1 MHLDF
6 SLLQNLVGR
15 ICFHTPNPNRWPQLL
30 EFRRLHTLRKQ
41 VAQPGFSVLRCTLQH
56 FSETRDVYS
65 YLSVLCQV
73 NQTKTN
79 KIWDQ
84 AKRLMNGGSHPTMWK
99 YIARKRNPDLA
110 EGSPLD
116 DLGIFIIHATPILYI
131 YNYKQFPES
140 Q

>member
-15 ICFHTPNPNRWPQLL
+15 ICFHTSNPNRWPQLL
-30 EFRRLHTLRKQ
+30 EFRRLHTLRS
-41 VAQPGFSVLRCTLQH
+41 FSVLRCTLQH

-73 NQTKTN
+73 NQTKKN
-79 KIWDQ
+79 KIWDPV
-84 AKRLMNGGSHPTMWK
+84 KRLVSRGSHPTRWK
-99 YIARKRNPDLA
+99 YFTRQRNLHLA

-116 DLGIFIIHATPILYI
+116 DPGIFIIHATPIGIYI
-131 YNYKQFPES
+131 TTDSS
-140 Q
+140 QSLNSRL